1 MPKKGLRCTVEV
13 NVHAV
18 TAPGVWLQRRDD
30 VYISVCLLGQHRRS
44 QLVTPVF
51 PLLIHEKMRFEKVYY
66 TALDPAFVSELLED
80 EHVMMELIQ
89 VSEYGVGR
97 VLATYEENAREF
109 LYPYP
114 TYGPVYG
121 TTDRELLM
129 ERTIDFPGISP
140 KVEFSTKT
148 TIKQTKT
155 YYDANNSDLAMTSTD
170 EDFQT
175 GRRST
180 SPRRSRSR
188 QRSPVYI
195 QVEKEHY
202 EQPTMSSISR
212 SRSPSPS
219 MRRQMAEISLEEDD
233 DNKAPFVVRK
243 LDKSLIG
250 RTPGSPPPGGKKKKK
265 KKATS
270 GTSNS
275 TMSRS
280 RSISP
285 TRGVKVT
292 TREYCPHCLNPHTEK
307 NCTVCALYRRY
318 TGKRYWGHSYHHH
331 PDGHHTHS
339 VVKAMRESTRQPRPI
354 LSSTQ
359 LDRDYS
365 SDDDVLELRAPD
377 YTLSPR
383 SPRHTRGYSA
393 PIIRPPP
400 RPISPLL
407 FKSSLRN
414 RLGDDPYIS
423 PRLSVDARVE
433 RALARSRSQER
444 LNRSLTSLYTSP
456 RSPRRNLDYYTSDDI
471 DSIDE
476 LAIDLD
482 RNRRY

>member
-292 TREYCPHCLNPHTEK
+292 TRDGTYST
-307 NCTVCALYRRY
+307 TVYNDDYLYDYPYFRNRALVR
-318 TGKRYWGHSYHHH
+318 
-331 PDGHHTHS
+331 
-339 VVKAMRESTRQPRPI
+339 KAMRESTRQPRPI